1 VKVNGKRARVFRRHG
16 KMHALVD
23 LRRLRKGRYTVRIV
37 AITAQGRRIVSF
49 RRYHT
54 CRPKKT

>member
-1 VKVNGKRARVFRRHG
+1 VFRRHG
-16 KMHALVD
+16 ARHALVD

-37 AITAQGRRIVSF
+37 ATTAQGRQIVSV

-54 CRPKKT
+54 CRPKKS